1 MLTDLVR
8 CSVVAEDLR
17 QMRPHESAHA
27 PALKAG
33 RNPVDVHRVG
43 TLQHVGSEPGPPV
56 QIAHI
61 QSNFGEKC
69 SEVGTETVVAQ
80 SQTEIIPFHFL
91 SDSG

>member
-17 QMRPHESAHA
+17 QVRPHGSTHA
-27 PALKAG
+27 PALEAG
-33 RNPVDVHRVG
+33 SNPVDVHRVG
-43 TLQHVGSEPGPPV
+43 TLQHVDVEPGPPV
-56 QIAHI
+56 QIAYLR
-61 QSNFGEKC
+61 SNFGEKC